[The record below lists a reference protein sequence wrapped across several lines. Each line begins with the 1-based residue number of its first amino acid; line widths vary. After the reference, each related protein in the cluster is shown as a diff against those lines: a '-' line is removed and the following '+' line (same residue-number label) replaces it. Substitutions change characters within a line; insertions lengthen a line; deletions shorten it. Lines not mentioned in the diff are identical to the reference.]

1 MTDEGI
7 EKSASGIFNN
17 VECIFFLTVI
27 DRSWSTICPGSDV
40 LHWEV
45 ERLHFNI
52 HCKLCS
58 LYSVGMYYKNKYI

>member
-7 EKSASGIFNN
+7 ENSASRLFNN

-27 DRSWSTICPGSDV
+27 DRSWSTIWPGSDV

-45 ERLHFNI
+45 ERLHFNVL
-52 HCKLCS
+52 CKLCS
-58 LYSVGMYYKNKYI
+58 LYSVDMYSKNKYI